1 MKIIKKLSE
10 MISEEIADS
19 RKYARC
25 ALNHKEDNPALAD
38 LFYRLSGEE
47 LNHMTMLHNEVVDII
62 DKYRK
67 EHGDPPE
74 SMQAVYDYLHE
85 KQIEEAA
92 EVKTLRAMYKE

>member
-10 MISEEIADS
+10 MISEEIADAK
-19 RKYARC
+19 RYAKC
-25 ALNHKEDNPALAD
+25 ALNHKDDYPALAD
-38 LFYRLSGEE
+38 VFYRLSGEE
-47 LNHMTMLHNEVVDII
+47 MNHMNLLHEQVVDII

-85 KQIEEAA
+85 KQIDDAA

>member
-10 MISEEIADS
+10 MIQEEIADAK
-19 RKYARC
+19 RYARC
-25 ALNHKEDNPALAD
+25 ALNHKDDYPALAD
-38 LFYRLSGEE
+38 TFYRLSGEE
-47 LNHMTMLHNEVVDII
+47 MNHMNLLHEQVVDII
-62 DKYRK
+62 DRYRK

-74 SMQAVYDYLHE
+74 AMQAVYDYLHE